1 MIETKKTQ
9 FKPGDQKEFVIA
21 TITRGDVRALF
32 GNRAADKLTNED
44 MKEIAKE
51 MLDTYIGFH
60 FYDELA
66 DVLRTNFSVPC

>member
-1 MIETKKTQ
+1 MTEKKKPK
-9 FKPGDQKEFVIA
+9 FKPGDHKEFVIA
-21 TITRGDVRALF
+21 TITRGDVRVLF
-32 GNRAADKLTNED
+32 GNQMADKLTNED

-66 DVLRTNFSVPC
+66 DALRTNFSVPC